1 MTDPSIDERLSQA
14 RSGDAAPTRRVIR
27 LMIVD
32 DHAVVRAGLHRLL
45 EQTTDISVVAE
56 AVDGADALV
65 RMQEQVPEVVLMDL
79 SMPGIDGIEATRRI
93 VAGWPA
99 TRVVALTSFSDRE
112 RVLGMLDA
120 GAAGYVLKDSSPDEL
135 VRAVRAAADGGVP
148 LAPVAAATLMNTRA
162 ERTAADTLTAR
173 ERDVLGLL
181 AQGLQNRGIA
191 ERLGISEATVKAHL
205 THIYQALDVSDRTS
219 AALMAHGLGLSA
231 AYHAPPASR

>member
-1 MTDPSIDERLSQA
+1 
-14 RSGDAAPTRRVIR
+14 VIR

-93 VAGWPA
+93 MASWPK

-120 GAAGYVLKDSSPDEL
+120 GASGYVLKDSSPDEL
-135 VRAVRAAADGGVP
+135 VRAVRAAAEGGVP

-205 THIYQALDVSDRTS
+205 THIYQALDVPDRTS
-219 AALMAHGLGLSA
+219 AALLAHGLGLSTSH
-231 AYHAPPASR
+231 HAPPASR